1 MMAINFEHLLIVIS
15 AQNYLKIT
23 NISHPAVKL
32 MKQERVKIF
41 QARGHAVNCLWH
53 SCFSTVAVLHH
64 ETARMRL

>member
-1 MMAINFEHLLIVIS
+1 MAINFEHLLIVIS

-41 QARGHAVNCLWH
+41 HA
-53 SCFSTVAVLHH
+53 
-64 ETARMRL
+64 